1 MMTVKEVKKELSM
14 YRILNDDI
22 NDIEEKIDRLYYD
35 LGGVKALRYDIQKGN
50 GAIDNKKWYKLAPK
64 IERLEQ
70 ELTRLTLQV
79 EHIEMILNAIEDNKL
94 KEAIVDVCID
104 GKGLRAIANRFNCSH
119 MTLKY
124 MIDEELSRIIK
135 LLYL

>member
-1 MMTVKEVKKELSM
+1 MTVKEVKKELSM

-22 NDIEEKIDRLYYD
+22 NDIEDKIDRLYYE
-35 LGGVKALRYDIQKGN
+35 LGGVKGLRYDIQKGN
-50 GAIDNKKWYKLAPK
+50 GVIDNKMWYKLAPK

-79 EHIEMILNAIEDNKL
+79 EHIELILNAIEDKRL
-94 KEAIVDVCID
+94 KDAIVDVCVD
-104 GKGLRAIANRFNCSH
+104 GKTLKEVANRFNCSH
-119 MTLKY
+119 TYLKY

-135 LLYL
+135 LLYG

>member
-1 MMTVKEVKKELSM
+1 M

-50 GAIDNKKWYKLAPK
+50 GAIDNKKWFKLAPK

-79 EHIEMILNAIEDNKL
+79 EHIEMILNAIEDKRL
-94 KEAIVDVCID
+94 KEAIVDVCVD
-104 GKGLRAIANRFNCSH
+104 GKTLKEVANRFNCSH
-119 MTLKY
+119 TYLKY
-124 MIDEELSRIIK
+124 MIDEELYRIIK
-135 LLYL
+135 LLYR

>member
-1 MMTVKEVKKELSM
+1 M

-22 NDIEEKIDRLYYD
+22 NDIEDKIDRLYYD
-35 LGGVKALRYDIQKGN
+35 LGGVKGLRYDIQKGN
-50 GAIDNKKWYKLAPK
+50 GAIDNKKWFKLAPK

-79 EHIEMILNAIEDNKL
+79 EHIEMILNAIEDKKL

-119 MTLKY
+119 TTLKY
-124 MIDEELSRIIK
+124 MIDSELAKVIK
-135 LLYL
+135 ILYL